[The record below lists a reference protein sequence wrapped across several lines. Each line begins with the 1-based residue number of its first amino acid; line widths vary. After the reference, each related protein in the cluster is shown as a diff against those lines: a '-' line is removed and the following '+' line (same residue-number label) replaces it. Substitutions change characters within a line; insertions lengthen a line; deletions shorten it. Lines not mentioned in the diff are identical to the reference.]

1 MIWPTVIT
9 GAFLLVAATIGRRKL
24 NDIHVLVNSSMKAAL
39 KEIADLNAQVATLK
53 DELAKAEGTGED
65 A

>member
-1 MIWPTVIT
+1 
-9 GAFLLVAATIGRRKL
+9 
-24 NDIHVLVNSSMKAAL
+24 MKAAL
-39 KEIADLNAQVATLK
+39 KEIADLTAQVATLK